1 MEAVTNLVAQ
11 GQQHSSIRRSLEDR
25 KDELALAIRQYQAVK
40 LMNAGP
46 NGAASAVEAAEDSLV
61 EAWQT
66 VIDLEGQLI
75 GYKPLPSHLS

>member
-11 GQQHSSIRRSLEDR
+11 GPQRSSIKRNLEDR
-25 KDELALAIRQYQAVK
+25 KDELTLAIRQYQAAK

-46 NGAASAVEAAEDSLV
+46 GGAANVVEAAEDTLV
-61 EAWQT
+61 EAWRT

-75 GYKPLPSHLS
+75 GYKPLPGHLS